1 MTQDELKSLKTIKKL
16 FCCLAV
22 NTLINS
28 YALENVVMGN
38 IKPNEAI
45 PFDQYVCDL
54 ELQRY
59 EPFSVRG
66 EKLLGIILSDS
77 ETIVDKEFDFFLY
90 EFFSFQMNNIFECVK
105 YSDRQSEDDTLYPFK
120 NGLKEYIKDLYPLF
134 KSIITLEIDY
144 SFYDVLPQ
152 IDERKTRSD
161 FYKMVSRFLVAIK
174 VKRLR
179 QGKCVDRYLK
189 NLPFLP
195 CFTDR
200 LVSKRK
206 GKYILKNSDT
216 NSLDYKLALL
226 CVLRFMKEENARIF
240 ELKALMW
247 EQYHKTKSQK

>member
-1 MTQDELKSLKTIKKL
+1 MTQDELKSLKKIKKL

-22 NTLINS
+22 NTLMNN

-38 IKPNEAI
+38 IKPNEKI
-45 PFDQYVCDL
+45 PFNQYVCDL

-66 EKLLGIILSDS
+66 EKLLGLVLSDS
-77 ETIVDKEFDFFLY
+77 ETIIDKESDFFFY
-90 EFFSFQMNNIFECVK
+90 EFFSFQMNNIFECARH
-105 YSDRQSEDDTLYPFK
+105 SDRESEDDSLYPFK

-144 SFYDVLPQ
+144 RFYDVLPQ
-152 IDERKTRSD
+152 IEERKVRSD
-161 FYKMVSRFLVAIK
+161 FYKMLSRFLVAIK

-189 NLPFLP
+189 NLSFLP
-195 CFTDR
+195 CYAER

-247 EQYHKTKSQK
+247 EQNHIMK